1 MWATCIFLEIAFS
14 GLKCSYTVSGVL
26 VVGRSAFIN
35 EFSFQATKPSD
46 VDYVE
51 VLEVLFADLDFE
63 TVIYE

>member
-1 MWATCIFLEIAFS
+1 M
-14 GLKCSYTVSGVL
+14 KRSYTGSGVL
-26 VVGRSAFIN
+26 EGGRSAFIN

-51 VLEVLFADLDFE
+51 VLGVLFADLDFE